1 MSTSLKAAEASKE
14 DGNPLFAMKPAD
26 GALPTLRAATD
37 PSARSGSYWGP
48 RGLTGMNGPPAPAR
62 VADRAQDLA
71 VAERLWEV
79 SEKLTKVAF
88 EFPSSP
94 ARAPAARNSERTSAL
109 RLRSGWSRLTV

>member
-1 MSTSLKAAEASKE
+1 
-14 DGNPLFAMKPAD
+14 
-26 GALPTLRAATD
+26 
-37 PSARSGSYWGP
+37 
-48 RGLTGMNGPPAPAR
+48 MNGPPAPAR

-94 ARAPAARNSERTSAL
+94 ARNARVGGPVAL
-109 RLRSGWSRLTV
+109 